1 MLMIMGLLEILL
13 KSLQGLSRQEQVLM
27 KIMKMVAFG
36 TTLQGNGVMLITM
49 NNMFKYLETSISQSL
64 RVFTTFSS
72 QLYPSI

>member
-1 MLMIMGLLEILL
+1 MIMGLLEILL